1 MSGAPSI
8 TIRAVQ
14 EADISAITALDA
26 EITGR
31 EKADYWRETFSRYQ
45 AVRGRHFLV
54 AEDPKTG
61 SVRGYIAG
69 EIRAY
74 EFGSDPCGWV
84 VAIGVDPKFRVRR
97 VGETLFDAVC
107 GALQKDGVAT
117 VRTMVARDDLLDM
130 AFFRAQGMMA
140 GPFIELE
147 KPLD

>member
-1 MSGAPSI
+1 MTGVPISI
-8 TIRAVQ
+8 RPVQ
-14 EADISAITALDA
+14 ESDLPAIIALDA

-31 EKADYWRETFSRYQ
+31 EKEDYWRETFARYQ
-45 AVRGRHFLV
+45 AVAGRHFLV
-54 AEDPKTG
+54 AEEPSSG

-107 GALQKDGVAT
+107 RKLQADGVAT
-117 VRTMVARDDLLDM
+117 VRTMVARGDLLDM